1 MRFLDIFLVFV
12 LQFQKWPIIN
22 FWTGKKFTTA
32 KNEISWKNF
41 LILFDFTSFFAWTF
55 LNFQARCDAACGNIQ
70 TMIRDSGHNFKI
82 IFFPIRLVYEYIYCI
97 RRRQLRSFI
106 IDLMSMAHVGKW
118 CGQNKAHRSF
128 IHELWLEWP
137 LAGAMI
143 QKSHVYTDQSFC

>member
-1 MRFLDIFLVFV
+1 MSKKSMQEILFYS
-12 LQFQKWPIIN
+12 
-22 FWTGKKFTTA
+22 WTGTVVHQLFIFKSWYSEHVYQTLFCSLYRIIHYIKCNMPIKSSKWELGFVHYIAKFTTSRFA
-32 KNEISWKNF
+32 ISRF
-41 LILFDFTSFFAWTF
+41 ECTLHS
-55 LNFQARCDAACGNIQ
+55 
-70 TMIRDSGHNFKI
+70 
-82 IFFPIRLVYEYIYCI
+82 I
-97 RRRQLRSFI
+97 RRRQLRSLI